1 MPAFQVGDIVRVEMP
16 RGYSMRGVLGIS
28 LMFTTHPEARFEG
41 AIGTITE
48 INPVGPQ
55 SVAQYLVD
63 FRTHDNGRV
72 GIPWQAQWFRE
83 EWLALKERPEKAAQ
97 TASAQSAAEAT
108 WPERPTEST
117 AAAGGIAHPGARIYT
132 EGRKDFAP
140 PDLDPSQATGSV
152 PESAY
157 GISRATAAGGEAAAS
172 ETSTPFSGADRADD
186 RSAADV
192 PTYEPTPETM
202 STPVEATSPSSAPG
216 AMGAANE
223 ATTSGQIVEQG
234 EGFVRVQGMATCPD
248 GYPIKSNANSGIFHA
263 PTDSSYART
272 SPEICFASEEVAIAN
287 GYRAPGRRG

>member
-48 INPVGPQ
+48 INPVGPH

-83 EWLALKERPEKAAQ
+83 EWLALKERPENVAPAV
-97 TASAQSAAEAT
+97 SAQSAAEST
-108 WPERPTEST
+108 WPERPTAST
-117 AAAGGIAHPGARIYT
+117 PAGGGIAHPEAKIFT

-140 PDLDPSQATGSV
+140 ADLDPSQATGVV
-152 PESAY
+152 PDSAY
-157 GISRATAAGGEAAAS
+157 GITPGAADLAQPA
-172 ETSTPFSGADRADD
+172 ETSTAFTGATRADD

-192 PTYEPTPETM
+192 PAYEPTPETM
-202 STPVEATSPSSAPG
+202 TTPVEATTPSSAPG
-216 AMGAANE
+216 TMGD
-223 ATTSGQIVEQG
+223 TTEPSTSELIIERGD
-234 EGFVRVQGMATCPD
+234 GFVRIQGMSDCPD
-248 GYPIKSNANSGIFHA
+248 GYPIKGNPNSGIFHA
-263 PTDSSYART
+263 PTDSSYGRT
-272 SPEICFASEEVAIAN
+272 MPEICFASEDVAIAN
-287 GYRAPGRRG
+287 GYRATERRG